1 LVHSLLQDVAHRPWE
16 APRGPWIWSQQWLDL
31 LFAHWAVPLEKLRSC
46 VPSSLDIETAAGSAW
61 VSVVAFRMVNVRPR
75 FLPPVG
81 LVSNFLELN
90 LRTYVRADGKP
101 GVYFL
106 SIHGSK
112 SLAVGVARLLS
123 PLPYV
128 RARISF
134 TCTPTDRRFESV
146 CQSAET
152 GPAAFSVM
160 YQPQSRLCDSP
171 VGSLDAWLTERYCMY
186 ASTRNGGL
194 LRGEIHH
201 QRWPLQKVHA
211 SVPVNSLGEPFGLD
225 LSRTPDSVH
234 YCAGIEAIA
243 WPFEHVPIDAHSQ
256 LCK

>member
-1 LVHSLLQDVAHRPWE
+1 LAHSLLQDAAHRPWD
-16 APRGPWIWSQQWLDL
+16 APPGPWIWSQQWLDL
-31 LFAHWAVPLEKLRSC
+31 LFAHWAVPLEKLRFC
-46 VPSSLDIETAAGSAW
+46 VPSGLDIETAAGSAW

-90 LRTYVRADGKP
+90 LRTYVYADGKP

-106 SIHGSK
+106 SIQM
-112 SLAVGVARLLS
+112 
-123 PLPYV
+123 
-128 RARISF
+128 SF
-134 TCTPTDRRFESV
+134 TCTPTGRRFESV

-152 GPAAFSVM
+152 GPAVFSAI
-160 YQPQSRLCDSP
+160 YQPESRLCDSP
-171 VGSLDAWLTERYCMY
+171 AGSLDAWLTERYCMY
-186 ASTRNGGL
+186 ANTPKRGL

-201 QRWPLQKVHA
+201 RRWPLQKVHV
-211 SVPVNSLGEPFGLD
+211 SVPFNSLGTPFGLD